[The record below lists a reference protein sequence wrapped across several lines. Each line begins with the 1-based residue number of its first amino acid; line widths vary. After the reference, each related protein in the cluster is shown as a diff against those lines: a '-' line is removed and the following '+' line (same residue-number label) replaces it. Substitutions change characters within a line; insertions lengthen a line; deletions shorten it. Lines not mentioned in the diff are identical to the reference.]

1 MAENGKFLYFGYGSN
16 LLTERIH
23 YQNPSAVSKG
33 AAELKDYKLQFRLP
47 SKVSTNKCRKT
58 LCAQ

>member
-33 AAELKDYKLQFRLP
+33 AAELKDFKLQFRLP
-47 SKVSTNKCRKT
+47 SKVSITD
-58 LCAQ
+58 LA